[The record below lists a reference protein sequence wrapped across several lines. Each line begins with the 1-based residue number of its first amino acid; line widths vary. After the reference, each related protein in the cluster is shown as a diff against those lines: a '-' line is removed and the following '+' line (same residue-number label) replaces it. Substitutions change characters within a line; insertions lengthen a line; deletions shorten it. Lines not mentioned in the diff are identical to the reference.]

1 MSSFYGTG
9 EIVEL
14 DEEQHSSP
22 NFQGIHQINAHGKA
36 KKPSMMKQGRISPI
50 EDDINK
56 LFEGINIKTSSRGAS
71 PDNRVAFA
79 LPTKKD
85 SKRPMRVSTSTSGIG
100 FSEQVSLKQALRGLC
115 ISQASEM
122 AAIKRLSK
130 PPGSP
135 AMSESGNVST
145 LYKSIVVESGES
157 GHPRVEAKYGRFE
170 VSLVSEVGTSGSMEK
185 GTQIYSE
192 PKSQSSNH
200 SAHSSPR
207 FAVPLTAKKKVSS
220 LGQNEDVFA
229 SMKVNKQP
237 AKVEP
242 LQEEVGRSVASL
254 PGHSTDDD
262 FSKYVRSISAAVKL
276 KKVVDE
282 NISAS
287 TNLSNKAASRLRRK
301 GKFQR
306 VRSSPKTV
314 SSNKFGKL
322 TKRAPRI
329 FKPVIKN
336 KNIAKKKP
344 KQSSTSNGH
353 DVVNCDL
360 DIRTSNLVCQKCQCS
375 LVDSKKESDRDYPV
389 PGSVVLSTE
398 SSSTNINKASSK
410 TNFNFNAC
418 AVVPKTSNNSRS
430 RGKGEFS
437 HSSKSSIGE
446 FSSSTSLSEES
457 YLSGSS
463 YGNRPHMSKNS
474 RWEAVQHVM
483 KQYGFLGLGHFN
495 LLKKLGGGDIG
506 TVYLAELIGTSC
518 LFAIKVMDNEFLAKR
533 KKMPRAQTEREIL
546 RILDHPF
553 LPTLYAQFISDDLS
567 CLVMEYCPGGD
578 LHVLRQ
584 KQPSRFFPE
593 QAARFY
599 VAEVLLALEYL
610 HMLGIVYR
618 DLKPENILVR
628 EDGHIMLSDFDL
640 SLRCAVNPMLL
651 KSSSLV
657 IEPPR
662 VSGPCAGSKCIDPFC
677 MKPSC
682 QVSCFTPRLLPVSGK
697 VRKAKADLAMRMRS
711 LPLLV
716 AEPTEARSNSF
727 VGTHEYLAPEIIKGE
742 GHGSAVDWWT
752 FGVFLYELLYGKTPF
767 KGAGNEETL
776 ANVVLQS
783 LQFPDTPIVSFQ
795 ARDLIRGLLVKEP
808 EYRLGYTRGAAEIKQ
823 HPFFEGLN
831 WALIRCA
838 VPPEVPEPYDAIVP
852 KFVSRGKGGNYLEYG
867 ATGENLEFEL
877 F

>member
-1 MSSFYGTG
+1 MGSFYGTS

-14 DEEQHSSP
+14 DEEQNSSQ
-22 NFQGIHQINAHGKA
+22 NFQGIHQHNAHGKA
-36 KKPSMMKQGRISPI
+36 KKPSMMKQGRVSPI

-71 PDNRVAFA
+71 PDNRVALT

-145 LYKSIVVESGES
+145 LYKSIVVESGEL
-157 GHPRVEAKYGRFE
+157 GLPRAEAKYGRSE
-170 VSLVSEVGTSGSMEK
+170 VSLVPEVGTSGSMEK
-185 GTQIYSE
+185 GPQIHPG
-192 PKSQSSNH
+192 PKLQSSDD

-207 FAVPLTAKKKVSS
+207 FAVPLTAKKKGSS
-220 LGQNEDVFA
+220 LGQNEAVFA
-229 SMKVNKQP
+229 STKVSKPP
-237 AKVEP
+237 AIEP
-242 LQEEVGRSVASL
+242 LQEEVSRTFTSL
-254 PGHSTDDD
+254 PGHYTNNDLL
-262 FSKYVRSISAAVKL
+262 KYGRSISAAAKPI
-276 KKVVDE
+276 KDVDE
-282 NISAS
+282 NACAS
-287 TNLSNKAASRLRRK
+287 TNLANKAAPRLRRK

-306 VRSSPKTV
+306 VRSSLNTV
-314 SSNKFGKL
+314 SSNKSGKL
-322 TKRAPRI
+322 TKNAPRT
-329 FKPVIKN
+329 FKPVLKN
-336 KNIAKKKP
+336 KNFAKKKP
-344 KQSSTSNGH
+344 KKISMSNGH
-353 DVVNCDL
+353 DVVNYDL

-375 LVDSKKESDRDYPV
+375 LVDSKKESERDYPA

-410 TNFNFNAC
+410 TNVNLNAC

-437 HSSKSSIGE
+437 QSSKSSIGE

-483 KQYGFLGLGHFN
+483 KHYGFLGLGHFN

-584 KQPSRFFPE
+584 KQPNRYFPE

-657 IEPPR
+657 TEPPR

-697 VRKAKADLAMRMRS
+697 LRKAKTDIATRMRS

-795 ARDLIRGLLVKEP
+795 ARDLIRGLLVKDP

-838 VPPEVPEPYDAIVP
+838 VPPEVPETYDAVVP